1 MKANDWKGNA
11 MRKLLLCFAFLFV
24 LFSGAF
30 CAGKLYEQLFPA
42 PAVAAG
48 DPGPAPEA
56 VTAGEETLKLPPLR
70 DKPMSL
76 EAVVFLGRN
85 RQVNQEI
92 SVNPGMVGRLVIPS
106 VSIDVALY
114 TDGEGATEEEMLQNI
129 CDREDAAA
137 FFCDGIGYL
146 IADHNNQAF
155 QVLDSVKQGDKAFI
169 LRGHS
174 ILSLECDLKMDG
186 HNYGQG
192 IVDANGNFVSA
203 YSDYICYT
211 CQDNWN
217 NVSIA
222 GFRVVD
228 EDYVI

>member
-1 MKANDWKGNA
+1 
-11 MRKLLLCFAFLFV
+11 MRKLLICFAFLLV

-42 PAVAAG
+42 AAVAAS
-48 DPGPAPEA
+48 DPDPTPEA
-56 VTAGEETLKLPPLR
+56 VAAGEETLTLPPLR

-85 RQVNQEI
+85 RQVEREI
-92 SVNPGMVGRLVIPS
+92 SANPGMVGRLVIPS
-106 VSIDVALY
+106 VGISVALY
-114 TDGEGATEEEMLQNI
+114 TDGEGATEKEKLQNI

-137 FFCDGIGYL
+137 FFCDGFGYL

-155 QVLDSVKQGDKAFI
+155 QILDRVKQGDRAFI

-174 ILSLECDLKMDG
+174 ILSLECDLRMDA

-192 IVDANGNFVSA
+192 IVDTEGNYVSA
-203 YSDYICYT
+203 LSDYVCYT

-217 NVSIA
+217 NVSVA
-222 GFRVVD
+222 GFRIVD